1 MTFASLDIA
10 LSGLRVN
17 RQGIDVL
24 SNNVANAQTEGYTR
38 KILPQEAV
46 VAGNEGI
53 GVRTLE
59 VERFI
64 DEFLMRDFRSQLSST
79 SYLDTQVNYLDR
91 IQSFLGSSESE
102 SAISAELNNLED
114 LFNELATTPESNFLL
129 QSAVDQ
135 ADRFAQKV
143 NDYADLINQL
153 RNNAHG
159 DIVNTVD
166 RLNESLEDV
175 AELNRKII
183 ALTAQGRSTA
193 ELDDKIDAV
202 VEQIAKDIDITYFKR
217 GDGTLVVQT
226 RNGQVLADIDARTL
240 YTQEGY
246 LAPDSYYP
254 DSVPG
259 VLIDDP
265 DTGLDL
271 ATLSPGGRLG
281 GLIDLRDQTFP
292 QYTAQ
297 LDELAKETALR
308 FSAQGLD
315 LFTDGDGNVPSS
327 VPGDYV
333 GFSSQIQINADVAAD
348 ATLLREGTNGLVV
361 NEGSNELIRKIV
373 DFAFGLNEREDAIG
387 SVDLLAAPDV
397 FSATGMTP
405 IAEAIGNVDLTPYNA
420 PAQLDDLV
428 SIDPDD
434 QFTIQVGALPPETVT
449 INAGDTTS
457 DLLAQI
463 NGLAAPISATLN
475 SDGEILLEA
484 PGDITLG
491 DGALPNDLG
500 AAGIEALGLEFT
512 TYAAEDPEFTIQ
524 LGNEAEA
531 SISITAADTA
541 ATLVNKINA
550 AFPFGRVNAY
560 LDGSNFLVIEPVHGG
575 DLSIV
580 DGVGSPAATMGL
592 TVTPVAHNSF
602 EETGLGPDGS
612 LGTDIRDIR
621 TLEEYAQAIVS
632 TQSNDHMLT
641 QDRLN
646 LEQDFEDTLRRRV
659 QDTSG
664 VDIDQ
669 EISRLIELQTAFAA
683 SARVVTAAQTMLDEL
698 LASV

>member
-24 SNNVANAQTEGYTR
+24 SNNVANARTEGYTR

-46 VAGNEGI
+46 VTGNEGI

-59 VERFI
+59 IERFI

-91 IQSFLGSSESE
+91 IQSFLGSSDSE
-102 SAISAELNNLED
+102 TAISAELNDLED
-114 LFNELATTPESNFLL
+114 LFNELANTPESNFLL
-129 QSAVDQ
+129 QSTVDQ
-135 ADRFAQKV
+135 AGRFAQQV
-143 NDYADLINQL
+143 NDYADLVNQL
-153 RNNAHG
+153 RNDAHG
-159 DIVNTVD
+159 EIVTTVE
-166 RLNESLEDV
+166 RLNESFEDV
-175 AELNRKII
+175 ADLNRQII

-193 ELDDKIDAV
+193 ELDDKVDAV

-246 LAPDSYYP
+246 LAPDAYYP
-254 DSVPG
+254 DSIPG
-259 VLIDDP
+259 IRLDDP

-271 ATLSPGGRLG
+271 ASLSPGGHLG
-281 GLIDLRDQTFP
+281 ALLDLRDQVFP

-308 FSAQGLD
+308 FSSQGLD
-315 LFTDGDGNVPSS
+315 LFTDNTGNVPSGT
-327 VPGDYV
+327 PGNYV
-333 GFSSQIQINADVAAD
+333 GFSSQIQVNPDVAAD
-348 ATLLREGTNGLVV
+348 TTLLRSGTNGLVV
-361 NEGSNELIRKIV
+361 DEGSNELIRKII

-387 SVDLLAAPDV
+387 SVDLLAAPDI

-405 IAEAIGNVDLTPYNA
+405 VAEAIGDVDLTPYNA

-428 SIDPDD
+428 SIDPGD
-434 QFTIQVGALPPETVT
+434 QFTIQVGALPAETVT
-449 INAGDTTS
+449 INAGDTTT

-463 NGLAAPISATLN
+463 NALAAPITATLN
-475 SDGEILLEA
+475 SSGEILLEA

-491 DGALPNDLG
+491 DGPLPNDLG
-500 AAGIEALGLEFT
+500 GGGIEALGLEFT
-512 TYAAEDPEFTIQ
+512 TYAAEDPEFTIR
-524 LGNEAEA
+524 LGNETEA

-541 ATLVNKINA
+541 ASLVNKINA

-560 LDGSNFLVIEPVHGG
+560 LDSNNFLVIEPVHGG
-575 DLSIV
+575 EISIE
-580 DGVGSPAATMGL
+580 DGVGSPAAAMGL
-592 TVTPVAHNSF
+592 TVSPVAHNSF
-602 EETGLGPDGS
+602 EEAGLGPDGS
-612 LGTDIRDIR
+612 ISTDIRDIR
-621 TLEEYAQAIVS
+621 TLEEYARAIVS
-632 TQSNDHMLT
+632 TQSNDHMLA